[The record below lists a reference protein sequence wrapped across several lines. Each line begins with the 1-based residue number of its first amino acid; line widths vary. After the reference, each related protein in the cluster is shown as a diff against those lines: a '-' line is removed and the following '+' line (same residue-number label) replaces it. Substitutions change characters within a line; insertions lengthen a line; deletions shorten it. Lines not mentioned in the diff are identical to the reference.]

1 MAIAKNTGEGQ
12 VANIIRAA
20 VLQADDMIN
29 LAAQKRVVLTD
40 EAILTALVGT
50 GGNKVTDLAAVP
62 VTHE

>member
-20 VLQADDMIN
+20 VLQADDVIN

-50 GGNKVTDLAAVP
+50 GGNKVTDLAADP